1 MNALAW
7 NVDYVALL
15 AKCPPRII
23 RTAEENERFTEFIY
37 ELDMRPHKRTRAE
50 RELSA
55 LLTMLI
61 EEFEEKHYKLPRATP
76 LDALRFLMEQHD
88 LKQKDLLDVFGSPSI
103 ISEVLRGKRE
113 LNKEHI
119 RRLSE
124 RFQVSPELFF

>member
-1 MNALAW
+1 MTALSW

-23 RTAEENERFTEFIY
+23 RTEEENERFTEFLY
-37 ELDMRPHKRTRAE
+37 EMDMRPHKRTRAE
-50 RELSA
+50 RELSE

-61 EEFEEKHYKLPRATP
+61 EEFEEKHYALPRAAP
-76 LDALRFLMEQHD
+76 LDALRFLMEQHS
-88 LKQKDLLDVFGSPSI
+88 LKQKDLIDVFGSASI
-103 ISEVLRGKRE
+103 VSEVLHGKRE
-113 LNKEHI
+113 MNKEHI